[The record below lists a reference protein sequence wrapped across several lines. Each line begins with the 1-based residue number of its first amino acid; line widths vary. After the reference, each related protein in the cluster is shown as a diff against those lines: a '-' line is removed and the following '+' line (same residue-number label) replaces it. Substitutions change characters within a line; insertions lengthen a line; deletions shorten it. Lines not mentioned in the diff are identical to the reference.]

1 MGNTFCEI
9 ERKGIVTYKNRR
21 QCVKY
26 APDKHGTQQKGETM
40 KYADQISRDTD
51 SYSPAIRRHQG
62 GDLQFV
68 WNADVT
74 PATID
79 SILGLDRMAVRGRD
93 GRTVLDVPADIAAT
107 EV

>member
-1 MGNTFCEI
+1 
-9 ERKGIVTYKNRR
+9 
-21 QCVKY
+21 
-26 APDKHGTQQKGETM
+26 M